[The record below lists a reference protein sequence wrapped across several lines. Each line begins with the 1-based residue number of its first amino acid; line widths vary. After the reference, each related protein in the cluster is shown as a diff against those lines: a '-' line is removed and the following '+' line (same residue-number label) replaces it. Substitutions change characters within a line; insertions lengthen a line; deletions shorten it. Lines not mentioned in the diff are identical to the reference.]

1 MKLGDYFKKYN
12 IRFLGSSPKKIK
24 TKIDGIDLEKIFEKR
39 FYDLKLLLEKEDKD
53 IIKFYIPEIGTIP
66 NDLKIKA
73 IDEFLEKKKYNQTIE
88 NLLNSSIK
96 IIEDGNYYDL
106 DWYKRDIKKILMK
119 ISENDLKSVN
129 IFLLKLKNFNLE
141 IYNDTIKIVKKL
153 KEHNKILSMV
163 NYE

>member
-39 FYDLKLLLEKEDKD
+39 FYDLKLSLEKEDKD

-73 IDEFLEKKKYNQTIE
+73 IDEFLEKK
-88 NLLNSSIK
+88 
-96 IIEDGNYYDL
+96 
-106 DWYKRDIKKILMK
+106 
-119 ISENDLKSVN
+119 N
-129 IFLLKLKNFNLE
+129 ITKLLK
-141 IYNDTIKIVKKL
+141 IYS
-153 KEHNKILSMV
+153 ILQ
-163 NYE
+163 